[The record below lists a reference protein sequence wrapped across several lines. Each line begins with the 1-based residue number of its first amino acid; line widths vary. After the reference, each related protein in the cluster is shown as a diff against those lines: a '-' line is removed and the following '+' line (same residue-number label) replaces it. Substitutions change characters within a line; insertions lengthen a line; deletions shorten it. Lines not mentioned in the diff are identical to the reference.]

1 MTAPIKRRRRRENRE
16 EENEER
22 ERVIGGEVPG
32 EREIAAAGPRPA
44 FEIQMGLSK
53 RFKSPGRARSQM
65 HRPCRRVF

>member
-1 MTAPIKRRRRRENRE
+1 
-16 EENEER
+16 
-22 ERVIGGEVPG
+22 VIGGEVPG